1 MWKSAGRNI
10 RMFRSRSRLRMS
22 AKTLRT
28 LCASLAEGVVRRS
41 RRVAVS
47 PVFFPCVP
55 LCPLAVRPFLPG
67 FEVLGQNRQR
77 LSQVY
82 ALSQT
87 SVGLPLPDALYHKH
101 DGFLMQAAA
110 RPTEDRRV

>member
-1 MWKSAGRNI
+1 
-10 RMFRSRSRLRMS
+10 MFRSRSHLRMS

-28 LCASLAEGVVRRS
+28 LCASLMEGVVRRS
-41 RRVAVS
+41 RSVGVF

-55 LCPLAVRPFLPG
+55 LWPG
-67 FEVLGQNRQR
+67 CFSRLGQNRQPPTTK
-77 LSQVY
+77 SVY
-82 ALSQT
+82 ALSET

-101 DGFLMQAAA
+101 DGFLMQAAT

>member
-1 MWKSAGRNI
+1 
-10 RMFRSRSRLRMS
+10 MFRSRFRLGMS

-28 LCASLAEGVVRRS
+28 LYASLTEGVVRRS

-47 PVFFPCVP
+47 PVFFPVCSSVP
-55 LCPLAVRPFLPG
+55 PVVRPFLPG
-67 FEVLGQNRQR
+67 FAVLGQNRQR
-77 LSQVY
+77 LSRCY
-82 ALSQT
+82 ALSET

-101 DGFLMQAAA
+101 DGFLMPAAA

>member
-1 MWKSAGRNI
+1 
-10 RMFRSRSRLRMS
+10 MFRSRSRLRMS

-28 LCASLAEGVVRRS
+28 LYASLTEGVVRHS

-55 LCPLAVRPFLPG
+55 LCPPVVRPFLLA

-77 LSQVY
+77 LSRCT
-82 ALSQT
+82 LS
-87 SVGLPLPDALYHKH
+87 LKLA
-101 DGFLMQAAA
+101 
-110 RPTEDRRV
+110 

>member
-1 MWKSAGRNI
+1 
-10 RMFRSRSRLRMS
+10 MFRSRSRLRMS
-22 AKTLRT
+22 AETLRT
-28 LCASLAEGVVRRS
+28 LYASLAEGVVRRS

-55 LCPLAVRPFLPG
+55 LCPRGSAFSPWIRSAGSESPTT
-67 FEVLGQNRQR
+67 E
-77 LSQVY
+77 SMY
-82 ALSQT
+82 ALSET